1 MNNKNLKRPFRFS
14 VDFEHDHEP
23 NSISIGELHKLVKHL
38 SKMSNSDY
46 KFTFNTPIFME
57 ITNDDGIEL
66 EKTN

>member
-1 MNNKNLKRPFRFS
+1 MKKNKLPFKLMVEF
-14 VDFEHDHEP
+14 DYDHEP
-23 NSISIGELHKLVKHL
+23 ESLTINELHKLVKYI

-46 KFTFNTPIFME
+46 KFTFNAPTFLE